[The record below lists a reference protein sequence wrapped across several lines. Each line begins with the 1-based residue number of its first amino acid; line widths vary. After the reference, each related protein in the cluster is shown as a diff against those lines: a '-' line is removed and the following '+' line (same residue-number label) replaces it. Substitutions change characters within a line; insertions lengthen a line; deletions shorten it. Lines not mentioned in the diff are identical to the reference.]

1 MFETNQTLSQSI
13 IVNMTILKR
22 CRPLLFVSENQLLLY
37 KQNRIYLYNL
47 DSEKFEYLVSFEF
60 SVKYFLF
67 DSIPLFSRLLRL
79 NSCNAVLLDDNHVLL
94 VFNKSFYEL
103 DLQKKSLSIGMPVSK
118 GSRPLNMVRVEGV
131 EGVDDGLYYGEYFDN
146 VDRGEVFV
154 KQILAKDR
162 ERIVYTFPPNTI
174 YHVHNLLPDKNNQCV
189 WVFTGDLDNESGIW
203 KATNNF
209 SKVEPV
215 KIGSQLYRAC
225 VAFIVPEG
233 ILYATDSQE
242 ETNYICLLY
251 EEDGEYKVRKIQ
263 EISGPVIYGTKYRDG
278 HCFST
283 TVEPAIVKKYS
294 RKEMLRYLLT
304 LKKGKGVKD
313 YKSHL
318 YLGSL
323 KNGFRDVYSAKK
335 DLLPMG
341 LFQFGALTFPGT
353 NNFFISKLVLYQIA
367 TVRRDMDTVFLVAD

>member
-1 MFETNQTLSQSI
+1 MK
-13 IVNMTILKR
+13 VLKKSK
-22 CRPLLFVSENQLLLY
+22 PLLFLSENQLVLY
-37 KQNRIYLYNL
+37 RRNRIYLYNI
-47 DSEKFEYLVSFEF
+47 DSDNLEYLASFEYSI
-60 SVKYFLF
+60 KHFLF
-67 DSIPLFSRLLRL
+67 SSISLLSRLLRL
-79 NSCNAVLLDDNHVLL
+79 NFCNAVMLDDNHVLL
-94 VFNKSFYEL
+94 VFNRSYYEL
-103 DLQKKSLSIGMPVSK
+103 DLRKMSLYRGMFVSR
-118 GSRPLNMVRVEGV
+118 GSRPLNMVRVEDI
-131 EGVDDGLYYGEYFDN
+131 EGFDDGLYYGEYFDN
-146 VDRGEVFV
+146 ANRGEVFV
-154 KQILAKDR
+154 KQIFSKDR

-189 WVFTGDLDNESGIW
+189 WIFTGDLNNESGIW

-225 VAFIVPEG
+225 IAFIVPEG

-278 HCFST
+278 YCFST

-323 KNGFRDVYSAKK
+323 KNGFRDIYSAKK

-341 LFQFGALTFPGT
+341 LFQFGALMFPKT
-353 NNFFISKLVLYQIA
+353 NNNYVPKLVVYQVA
-367 TVRRDMDTVFLVAD
+367 TVNGDMDTMILGDDL

>member
-1 MFETNQTLSQSI
+1 MK
-13 IVNMTILKR
+13 ILKK
-22 CRPLLFVSENQLLLY
+22 CMPLFLLSDNQLFLY
-37 KQNRIYLYNL
+37 KHNKIYLYNL
-47 DSEKFEYLVSFEF
+47 DSEEFEHLVSFEF
-60 SVKYFLF
+60 SLKHFLF
-67 DSIPLFSRLLRL
+67 DFTPLFSRLLRL
-79 NSCNAVLLDDNHVLL
+79 NYCNAALLDDNHVLL
-94 VFNKSFYEL
+94 VFNKFFYEL
-103 DLQKKSLSIGMPVSK
+103 DFQKKSLSKGMSVLK
-118 GSRPLNMVRVEGV
+118 GSRPLNIVRVEGI
-131 EGVDDGLYYGEYFDN
+131 EDFDDGLYYGEYFDN
-146 VDRGEVFV
+146 TYRDEVSV
-154 KQILAKDR
+154 KQIFAKDR

-263 EISGPVIYGTKYRDG
+263 EISGPVIYGTQYRDG
-278 HCFST
+278 YCFST
-283 TVEPAIVKKYS
+283 TVELAIVRKYS
-294 RKEMLRYLLT
+294 RKEMFRYLLT

-323 KNGFRDVYSAKK
+323 KTGFRDIYSAKK

-341 LFQFGALTFPGT
+341 LFQFGALIFPNT
-353 NNFFISKLVLYQIA
+353 NNFYISKLILYQVA
-367 TVRRDMDTVFLVAD
+367 TVENDMDTLLILND

>member
-1 MFETNQTLSQSI
+1 MNNIIILHDYLAVLYLSESK
-13 IVNMTILKR
+13 VLMYKR
-22 CRPLLFVSENQLLLY
+22 NKL
-37 KQNRIYLYNL
+37 YLYDINKN
-47 DSEKFEYLVSFEF
+47 EFEYLTSFEF
-60 SVKYFLF
+60 SIKRFLF
-67 DSIPLFSRLLRL
+67 GSIPLFSRLLRL
-79 NSCNAVLLDDNHVLL
+79 NTCNAVLLDNNHILL
-94 VFNKSFYEL
+94 VFNKLFYEF
-103 DLQKKSLSIGMPVSK
+103 DLRTKSLSKGTSVSK
-118 GSRPLNMVRVEGV
+118 GSRPLNIVRVNGV
-131 EGVDDGLYYGEYFDN
+131 NGFDDGLYYGEYFDN
-146 VDRGEVFV
+146 AYRGEVSV
-154 KQILAKDR
+154 KQIFAKDR
-162 ERIVYTFPPNTI
+162 EKIVYTFPPNTI
-174 YHVHNLLPDKNNQCV
+174 YHVHNLLPDKSNQCV

-233 ILYATDSQE
+233 ILYVTDSQE

-278 HCFST
+278 YCFST

-335 DLLPMG
+335 DLFPMG
-341 LFQFGALTFPGT
+341 LFQFGALKFPET
-353 NNFFISKLVLYQIA
+353 NNLNISKLVLYQIS
-367 TVRRDMDTVFLVAD
+367 TVKHDMDTLILLGE